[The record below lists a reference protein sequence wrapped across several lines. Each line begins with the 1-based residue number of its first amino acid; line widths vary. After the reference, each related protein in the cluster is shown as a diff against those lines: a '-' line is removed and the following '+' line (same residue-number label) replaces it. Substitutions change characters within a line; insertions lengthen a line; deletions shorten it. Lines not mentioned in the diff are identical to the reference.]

1 MNIKQS
7 FVVLGTAALCGLAL
21 AQTPVAPTSVERI
34 DALEKQVAA
43 LRTQVFAD
51 QQAAIDELAAMRKE
65 LAESREQVTQVN
77 NWAANQATGAAE
89 LATVLDDSEQK
100 GFTFGI
106 NPESRISLLAGWR
119 AFAAGLQKD
128 APKPPAAKDAVAK
141 KGAKPVARK
150 NP

>member
-1 MNIKQS
+1 MNMKQS

-21 AQTPVAPTSVERI
+21 AQTPTTPPAADRL

-43 LRTQVFAD
+43 LRTQVVAEH
-51 QQAAIDELAAMRKE
+51 QAAVDELAAMRKE
-65 LAESREQVTQVN
+65 LTESHELVSQVST
-77 NWAANQATGAAE
+77 WAANQSASAAE
-89 LATVLDDSEQK
+89 LAAVFDDSEQK

-128 APKPPAAKDAVAK
+128 APKAPAAKDAVAK
-141 KGAKPVARK
+141 KGAKPTARK